1 MLMKMG
7 DFPKFHN
14 KKEHLMEEA
23 ALRATNVLGLDLQ
36 IKME

>member
-1 MLMKMG
+1 MLMKME